1 MLWPHER
8 IDLPTKRQLLPVH
21 QASVD
26 DAVRSIG
33 FFGFQETR
41 SSVFHMRNIV
51 YIVIVCKY
59 GQHYGL
65 RGVPMTVER
74 LNEQMAKEIYDK
86 IKNRYYPSFAAFVEK
101 MGAAQ
106 K

>member
-1 MLWPHER
+1 
-8 IDLPTKRQLLPVH
+8 
-21 QASVD
+21 
-26 DAVRSIG
+26 
-33 FFGFQETR
+33 
-41 SSVFHMRNIV
+41 
-51 YIVIVCKY
+51 
-59 GQHYGL
+59 
-65 RGVPMTVER
+65 MTVER